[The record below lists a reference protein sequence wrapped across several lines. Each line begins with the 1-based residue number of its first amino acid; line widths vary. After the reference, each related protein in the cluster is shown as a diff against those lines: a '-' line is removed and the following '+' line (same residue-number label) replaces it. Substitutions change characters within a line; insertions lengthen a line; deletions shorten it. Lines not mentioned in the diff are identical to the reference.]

1 MRNLLRVSTRHVCPS
16 CLVGP
21 LFAHGYELNVSCPVC
36 GLDLI
41 GRDGAQYGGP
51 MVLGYTLGGTV
62 GLLTVLSVILVRGS
76 ASAALW
82 SGLAA
87 TVATI
92 FLTWRHCKAAW
103 TWLLFRTG
111 QLDRRDSASKQGLQ
125 NRSL

>member
-1 MRNLLRVSTRHVCPS
+1 MKSFLRVSIRHVCPS
-16 CLVGP
+16 CLEGP
-21 LFAHGYELNVSCPVC
+21 LFARGYELNVSCQVC

-51 MVLGYTLGGTV
+51 MVLGYTLGGTA
-62 GLLTVLSVILVRGS
+62 GLLTVLSVILLRGS
-76 ASAALW
+76 APAALW

-111 QLDRRDSASKQGLQ
+111 QLDHRDIAT
-125 NRSL
+125 